1 LITQLGKL
9 EQMYLAVGFM
19 LVAVSISGP
28 ALAVAQGPAAGEY
41 DLGPLPQ
48 AGGNSGAGDGAG
60 AASIATSSSDA
71 GGVPVLLI
79 VLVAGAALCTAV
91 AIWRMRTS
99 RLP

>member
-1 LITQLGKL
+1 MTQLRKL
-9 EQMYLAVGFM
+9 KQMYLAVGCT
-19 LVAVSISGP
+19 LAAILITGP
-28 ALAVAQGPAAGEY
+28 ALALAQGPAAGEY

-48 AGGNSGAGDGAG
+48 AGGNSGDGAG
-60 AASIATSSSDA
+60 AASVATSSSDA